1 MPDPVKKK
9 KKAQKKPSNMPGR
22 AGRVGKPG
30 KLKRKT
36 TQTGYGSQN
45 RPGTF
50 AKKKRVPTTG
60 PKKKISGGARAAEK
74 IAKAKV
80 MQKRKGGG
88 SSTPQNKRSNKAM
101 VDKKILAAR
110 SAYQKKHGSNSGGTD
125 AQFKAYQ
132 ANLNKIR
139 KGY

>member
-1 MPDPVKKK
+1 
-9 KKAQKKPSNMPGR
+9 
-22 AGRVGKPG
+22 
-30 KLKRKT
+30 
-36 TQTGYGSQN
+36 
-45 RPGTF
+45 
-50 AKKKRVPTTG
+50 
-60 PKKKISGGARAAEK
+60 
-74 IAKAKV
+74 
-80 MQKRKGGG
+80 
-88 SSTPQNKRSNKAM
+88 M